1 VFGTGHHKKKITITL
16 IKVSNKHRGG
26 NPPFNMNTFTFE
38 IFEYD
43 GENYE
48 VFTDPGKEVLII
60 QESDGYDVSLFT
72 EVFDGERV
80 HHEEIKTEMDFEDY
94 THEYVC
100 KNK

>member
-1 VFGTGHHKKKITITL
+1 MT
-16 IKVSNKHRGG
+16 NKT
-26 NPPFNMNTFTFE
+26 NIMNTFRFE
-38 IFEYD
+38 IFEYK

-48 VFTDPGKEVLII
+48 VITDPGKEVLII

-80 HHEEIKTEMDFEDY
+80 HHEVIKTEMDFEDY